1 MNTCKNWFILIL
13 VSGLFSSC
21 GFYSFT
27 GTSIPPD
34 IEHFSVQYFQN
45 NASIV
50 APLLSQNFTEKL
62 KNKFISDT
70 RLQIVTSNGDFNFS
84 GYIRD
89 YRIEPVAIQGDATTN
104 LNRLS
109 ITVHVKMECS
119 KHPKLAFEQD
129 FVSFMDFD
137 ATRNF
142 SSIESTLIEEITEML
157 VQQIFNKAAINW

>member
-1 MNTCKNWFILIL
+1 MNTFKTLIIAFAFTG
-13 VSGLFSSC
+13 VCSSC

-34 IEHFSVQYFQN
+34 IEHFSVQFFQN

-70 RLQIVTSNGDFNFS
+70 RLQIVTANGDFSFS

-104 LNRLS
+104 LNRLT
-109 ITVHVKMECS
+109 ITVHVKMECR
-119 KHPKLAFEQD
+119 KHPQLAFEQD
-129 FVSFMDFD
+129 FVNFMDFD
-137 ATRNF
+137 ATKNF
-142 SSIESTLIEEITEML
+142 SALENSLIEEITEML